1 MAAVVNTIKIGGP
14 AEAVFDLVTTARF
27 WPEWHPATRAVGG
40 LTRMAVPEALTR
52 FPQSIL
58 GLLPGLG

>member
-1 MAAVVNTIKIGGP
+1 MGQLLLVDDEP
-14 AEAVFDLVTTARF
+14 DLI
-27 WPEWHPATRAVGG
+27 
-40 LTRMAVPEALTR
+40 RMAVPEALTR